1 MSFFVI
7 VVYFSFNTHKV
18 EIVIK
23 KYIHMHLN
31 ILDLKI
37 KIFCDLQVFVL
48 SSIPKYENSGI
59 AEMLQKRYNTE
70 IRKCTFKNSSNA
82 LQITSTSKWFSHISN
97 QVAGICLLRAS
108 NPTRFIELSS
118 LLFISV
124 LLKIWIKKQTHL
136 FELYRSKK

>member
-1 MSFFVI
+1 MLLINLKMASISKGSSHIANHVPYFCLLKATNSTRFIKLSFFVI

-37 KIFCDLQVFVL
+37 KIFCDLRVFVL
-48 SSIPKYENSGI
+48 SSIPKYENPGI
-59 AEMLQKRYNTE
+59 VEMLQKRYNTE

-82 LQITSTSKWFSHISN
+82 LQITSTSK
-97 QVAGICLLRAS
+97 
-108 NPTRFIELSS
+108 
-118 LLFISV
+118 
-124 LLKIWIKKQTHL
+124 
-136 FELYRSKK
+136 

>member
-1 MSFFVI
+1 
-7 VVYFSFNTHKV
+7 
-18 EIVIK
+18 
-23 KYIHMHLN
+23 MHLN

-37 KIFCDLQVFVL
+37 KIFCDLRVFVL
-48 SSIPKYENSGI
+48 SSIPKYENPGI
-59 AEMLQKRYNTE
+59 VEMLQKRYNTE

-136 FELYRSKK
+136 FELYRSKKQKFSVISEFSF